1 MMKKIN
7 KNLFGVVKILFNEE
21 FITGTEIGKKL
32 NISRTAVW
40 KIIKILSNYGVD
52 IITDNQLGYKI
63 KDKILLLDQDTI
75 LKGINFNSITLD
87 IFQSVVSTNEYLKS
101 VCDSGY
107 QNHVCL
113 SEYQS
118 GGNARLGRNWYSPFA
133 QNIYLSIKHK
143 FRKDISAISGLSL
156 VLGISII
163 KSLLSLNLPNKFL
176 IKWPNDI
183 YYEDKKI
190 LGILTEVIGES
201 NGDCNAIIGIGL
213 NVNMMHLPNSN
224 NINWTSLKKITGENF
239 DRNEICVL
247 LINNII
253 RDLEKFNILGFQ
265 YYLDEWKYYDY
276 LAGKQISVTNHNNVI
291 EGEYIGIDEGGN
303 LLIKDNS
310 NKIITLYSGDTSI
323 VAAN

>member
-1 MMKKIN
+1 MARHYWWTS
-7 KNLFGVVKILFNEE
+7 V
-21 FITGTEIGKKL
+21 ITGTAIGKKL

-40 KIIKILSNYGVD
+40 KNIKILSNYGID
-52 IITDNQLGYKI
+52 IVTDNQLGYKI
-63 KDKILLLDQDTI
+63 KDNLVLLDKDKI
-75 LKGINFNSITLD
+75 LKGINFNTITLN
-87 IFQSVVSTNEYLKS
+87 IFESIGSTNDYLKN
-101 VCDSGY
+101 VDNGDY
-107 QNHVCL
+107 QNHICL

-118 GGNARLGRNWYSPFA
+118 NGNARLGRNWYSPFA

-143 FRKDISAISGLSL
+143 FQKDISAISGLSL

-163 KSLLSLNLPNKFL
+163 NSLLSLKLPSKFL

-224 NINWTSLKKITGENF
+224 NIKWTSLKKITGENF
-239 DRNEICVL
+239 DRSEICVL

-253 RDLEKFNILGFQ
+253 KDLEKFNILGFQ
-265 YYLDEWKYYDY
+265 YYLDEWKDYDY
-276 LAGKQISVTNHNNVI
+276 LQGKQISVTNHNNII
-291 EGEYIGIDEGGN
+291 EGKYMGIDEGGN
-303 LLIKDNS
+303 LLIKDKN